1 MTLEEARDLLG
12 VDRGASRTDL
22 NRAFQRKARHLHPDM
37 HPGADVEARRR
48 LALGFDE
55 LRQAR
60 DILLLLADRPRAD
73 STAGAAPQH
82 TDGDRRAEQTV
93 HAADAQ
99 RSRSS
104 AHAPRVP
111 PQSTAR

>member
-12 VDRGASRTDL
+12 VGRGASRTDL

-37 HPGADVEARRR
+37 HPDADVEARRR

-73 STAGAAPQH
+73 STAGAA
-82 TDGDRRAEQTV
+82 V

-111 PQSTAR
+111 PQA